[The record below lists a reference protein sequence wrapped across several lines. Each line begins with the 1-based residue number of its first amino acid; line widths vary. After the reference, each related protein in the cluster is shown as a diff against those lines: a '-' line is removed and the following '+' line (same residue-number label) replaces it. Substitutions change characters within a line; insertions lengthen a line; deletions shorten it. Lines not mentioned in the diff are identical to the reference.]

1 VTKVNN
7 CKNNN
12 NNNTINVKKI
22 LVASIA
28 LVFLLST
35 TIFTQNQTILLSLL
49 SYQQQLQQSSPSLS
63 SFLSS
68 PIPSLAHADKIKIK
82 NKSLINDIS
91 DQLVKNNGNNGKDE
105 LQNILQQVQMQISL
119 IAGQDKATN
128 AIKQIESVIEL
139 NPNGPLAQS
148 LLVLAKQQA
157 TGNIEDVNKV
167 TTDIARYAASGGDN
181 VIGLLEQTVAA
192 APSSPAAP
200 SSSSI
205 IPPSPQQQQ
214 QQQPSQSPTS
224 SSTIAS
230 FGNKNTNIND
240 NSNASFMATSPQI
253 TSHVE
258 SQGSSTAPS
267 QTRGSPVSELPPY
280 NAVQQNQQQISQS
293 QLTESQQQPQK
304 QEERQQR
311 SPAVSSAAEGQLQNQ
326 PQSDID
332 PPTSPSSNSSSI
344 LSSSKSPLV
353 NSQNQQAAQPQSA
366 QNSSLTL
373 PPSQASLY
381 PNYDNNGNN
390 NAYDTSNAN
399 NTDNMASNSSPQST
413 IKITSSDQPTEASY
427 PKLSLSTSNS
437 SVQQNQNGGREQV
450 EERIQEIMN
459 QFNSVNRND
468 GATLPTYIES
478 N

>member
-7 CKNNN
+7 GKNN
-12 NNNTINVKKI
+12 INIINAKKI

-28 LVFLLST
+28 LVFLLLS
-35 TIFTQNQTILLSLL
+35 TIFIQNQTILLSLL
-49 SYQQQLQQSSPSLS
+49 SHQQQQQQSPSLS

-68 PIPSLAHADKIKIK
+68 PIPTLAHADKVKIK

-128 AIKQIESVIEL
+128 AIKQIESVVEL

-148 LLVLAKQQA
+148 LQFLAKQQA
-157 TGNIEDVNKV
+157 SGNIEDVNKV

-181 VIGLLEQTVAA
+181 VVGLLEQTVAA
-192 APSSPAAP
+192 APSS
-200 SSSSI
+200 ST
-205 IPPSPQQQQ
+205 IPPSPRQQQQQ

-230 FGNKNTNIND
+230 FGNNSNNIND

-258 SQGSSTAPS
+258 SQGSSTALS
-267 QTRGSPVSELPPY
+267 QTRGSLVSELPPY
-280 NAVQQNQQQISQS
+280 NAVQQNQQQIPQS

-304 QEERQQR
+304 QEDQQQTTL
-311 SPAVSSAAEGQLQNQ
+311 AVSSTPEGQPQNQ
-326 PQSDID
+326 PQS
-332 PPTSPSSNSSSI
+332 SI
-344 LSSSKSPLV
+344 PLLI
-353 NSQNQQAAQPQSA
+353 NSQNRLPAQPQSI

-373 PPSQASLY
+373 PPSQGSLY
-381 PNYDNNGNN
+381 PTYDKNGNN
-390 NAYDTSNAN
+390 NAYDYNNPSNAN
-399 NTDNMASNSSPQST
+399 NTANTAANSSPQST
-413 IKITSSDQPTEASY
+413 IKITSSDQLNKPIY
-427 PKLSLSTSNS
+427 PNLSFSMSNS
-437 SVQQNQNGGREQV
+437 TIQQNQDGGREQV
-450 EERIQEIMN
+450 EQRIQEIMN
-459 QFNSVNRND
+459 QFNSVKRND
-468 GATLPTYIES
+468 GATLPTYIQ
-478 N
+478 